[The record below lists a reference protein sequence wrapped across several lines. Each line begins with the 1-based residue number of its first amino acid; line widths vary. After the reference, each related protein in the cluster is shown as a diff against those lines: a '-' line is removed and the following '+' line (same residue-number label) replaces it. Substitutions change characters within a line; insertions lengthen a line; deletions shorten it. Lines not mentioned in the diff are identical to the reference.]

1 MPRTFQATIALIVTL
16 NVLAILII
24 FNVWQTNSAEK
35 NVQDLRGRVDQIQ
48 LTNSQILSRLEQGV
62 AVSGQA
68 GGAGG
73 SGSTG
78 STDAYAAALNDPD
91 NLLVAATDQLIAP
104 NAKQGGTLR
113 RIMGSDPKGFNWV
126 TENSVDVSELQSY
139 VHNSFARQDFNNPDA
154 MVPELAYKITA
165 NKDFTEYTIYLRKG
179 IYWHVPNVDFSKG
192 HFEWLRQPRE
202 LKAEDGAFFF
212 ELMKNPQVEAGA
224 IKSYYDDLEGVE
236 IIDDYT
242 FKVKWKRS
250 VVQSKDFTMGL
261 YPMPKWL
268 FTKDEHGE
276 DLPAETLGLAF
287 NNHWASATPI
297 GTGPYKFER
306 FEAGVRLV
314 LERNNKY
321 FGQQPPIERIE
332 YQIVRDPETQFLRLR
347 ANEVDFIGNIPAPR
361 YKSDILDAGPNSPFK
376 NGQLKHEIT
385 DVFAYY
391 YIGWN
396 MDKPLFQDKKVRLAM
411 TYALNRQG
419 IIDNVYHGL
428 GQVQTGPYYYDHPAN
443 DPSIAPI
450 AFDLKKAAELLDEAG
465 WKDSNGDG
473 IRDKMIDGKRV
484 DFKFTL
490 TAYNRPEVRSQLSIY
505 REDLRKIGVM
515 MTPDPVEWPLM
526 QRKMDEKEF
535 DSFTGGWGL
544 SWSIDPYQLWHSS
557 QADVPKG
564 SNRVGFRSPEAD
576 KIIED
581 LRTTFDAEERITKL
595 RALHQ
600 IINDEQPYTFF
611 YAPKAVVAWQPR
623 MKNMVFQKIR
633 PQTYSLP
640 WFIDESPAP

>member
-73 SGSTG
+73 SSSTG

-411 TYALNRQG
+411 THALNRQG

-640 WFIDESPAP
+640 WFIDESPAR

>member
-35 NVQDLRGRVDQIQ
+35 NVQELRGRVDQIQ

-68 GGAGG
+68 GGSAGG
-73 SGSTG
+73 SG
-78 STDAYAAALNDPD
+78 DADVYAAALNDPD

-139 VHNSFARQDFNNPDA
+139 VHSSFARSDFNNPDA
-154 MVPELAYKITA
+154 MVPDLAYKITA
-165 NKDFTEYTIYLRKG
+165 NEDFTEYTIYLRKG
-179 IYWHVPNVDFSKG
+179 VYWHVPNVDFSKG

-202 LKAEDGAFFF
+202 LKAEDGVFFF

-224 IKSYYDDLEGVE
+224 IKSYYDDLEGAEV
-236 IIDDYT
+236 IDDYT

-268 FTKDEHGE
+268 YTKDEHGE
-276 DLPAETLGLAF
+276 DLPEETLGLAF

-314 LERNNKY
+314 LERNNAY
-321 FGQQPPIERIE
+321 FGQKPPIERIE

-376 NGQLKHEIT
+376 NGSLEYEIT

-396 MDKPLFQDKKVRLAM
+396 MDKPLFQDKRVRWAM
-411 TYALNRQG
+411 THALNRQG

-428 GQVQTGPYYYDHPAN
+428 GEIQTGPYYYNHPAI
-443 DPSIAPI
+443 DPTIKPI
-450 AFDLKKAAELLDEAG
+450 EFDLKRAAELLDEAG
-465 WKDSNGDG
+465 WVDSNNDG

-484 DFKFTL
+484 DFKFTI

-564 SNRVGFRSPEAD
+564 SNRVGFRNTEAD
-576 KIIED
+576 KIIEE
-581 LRTTFDAEERITKL
+581 LRTTFDSDERIVKL
-595 RALHQ
+595 RKLHQ
-600 IINDEQPYTFF
+600 IINAEQPYTFF